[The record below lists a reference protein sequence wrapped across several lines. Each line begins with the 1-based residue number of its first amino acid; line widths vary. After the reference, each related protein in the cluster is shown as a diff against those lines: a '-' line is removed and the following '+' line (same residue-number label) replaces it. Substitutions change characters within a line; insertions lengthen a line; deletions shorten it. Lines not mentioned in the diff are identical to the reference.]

1 MTELSH
7 NDWQKRAKAVT
18 FKTQAFIGGKWVG
31 AASGKSFDV
40 VNPATNQVIA
50 SVAECDAED
59 VDRAVKAA
67 RAAFAS
73 GSWSRRT
80 PEERKVV
87 LLRMAELIRKHRDE
101 LAVIDTLDMG
111 KPIGLT
117 AAYDIPGSA
126 DNWQWFAEAI
136 DKVYDEVAPT
146 GHGNLAMIRRD
157 ALGVVAAIVPWNYPF
172 QMATWKV
179 APALAT
185 GNSVI
190 LKPAEQSPL
199 SALKMAELAAEAGIP
214 DGVFNVLPGFGETA
228 GQALGLHMD
237 VDCVGFTGSTE
248 VGKYFLR
255 YSAESNLKQ
264 VWLECGG
271 KSPNLV
277 FADCDDLD
285 AAADASAFGIWGNQG
300 EVCSANSRLLVED
313 KIRDRFLEKLVA
325 RAQGFQPGDPL
336 NPGTAMG
343 AIVEKRQT
351 DKIMGYIAKGKEI
364 ASLVAGGER
373 LTITGSDNYV
383 TPTIFDNVK
392 NDMVIAREEI
402 FGPVLSVIPFKSE
415 DEAVS
420 IANDTIYGLAA
431 SIWSNNLKRVHRLA
445 DQIQAGTVSVNC
457 VDAGSS
463 MTPFGGFKQSG
474 IGRDLSLHAFDKY
487 TNLKTVWI
495 KY

>member
-1 MTELSH
+1 MS
-7 NDWQKRAKAVT
+7 RAKALNLRD
-18 FKTQAFIGGKWVG
+18 KAFIGGKFVN
-31 AASGKSFDV
+31 AASGKTFDV
-40 VNPATNQVIA
+40 INPATNQLITR
-50 SVAECDAED
+50 VAECDAED
-59 VDRAVKAA
+59 VNRAVKAA
-67 RAAFAS
+67 RAAFNS
-73 GSWSRRT
+73 GVWSKRT
-80 PEERKVV
+80 PQERKTV
-87 LLRMAELIRKHRDE
+87 LLKMADLIRQHRNE

-117 AAYDIPGSA
+117 TAYDIPGSA
-126 DNWQWFAEAI
+126 NDWQWIAEAI
-136 DKVYDEVAPT
+136 DKIYDEIAPT
-146 GHGNLAMIRRD
+146 GHGNLALIRRD
-157 ALGVVAAIVPWNYPF
+157 ALGVVACVVPWNYPF
-172 QMATWKV
+172 QMASWKA
-179 APALAT
+179 APALAA

-214 DGVFNVLPGFGETA
+214 DGVLNVLPGFGETA
-228 GQALGLHMD
+228 GRALGLHMD

-248 VGKYFLR
+248 VGKYFLK
-255 YSAESNLKQ
+255 YSAESNMKQ

-277 FADCDDLD
+277 FSDCDDLD

-313 KIRDRFLEKLVA
+313 KIKDKFLEKLVS
-325 RAQGFQPGDPL
+325 RAAQFQPGDPL
-336 NPGTAMG
+336 DPTTAMG
-343 AIVEKRQT
+343 SIVEERQT
-351 DKIMGYIAKGKEI
+351 ERILDYIAKGKEV
-364 ASLVAGGER
+364 AKLVEGGKQ
-373 LTITGSDNYV
+373 LTITGSKNYV

-392 NDMVIAREEI
+392 NDMAIARDEI
-402 FGPVLSVIPFKSE
+402 FGPVLSVISFKNE
-415 DEAVS
+415 DEAVT

-431 SIWSNNLKRVHRLA
+431 SIWSNNLKRVHRIA

-457 VDAGSS
+457 VDAGST

-474 IGRDLSLHAFDKY
+474 IGRDMSLHAFDKY